1 MKVKDLMSRNVIA
14 AGAAETLA
22 KALSKM
28 KSARIHQLVITDGK
42 TPAGMLE
49 LKSIITKDVDLTATK
64 VSNFIKKSP
73 SLGSEDDITHAIEM
87 LLGSGMRALPVIDK
101 GSLVGIISE
110 TDIMKVAGSIVRDK
124 NTSLRDI
131 MTVCVY
137 VDKEEKA
144 SKIKNLMFETNVSRI
159 PVLDGDDVI
168 GVVGTLDLI
177 KVLEAK
183 SSPDMR
189 GGRTQEKSVSEKIK
203 TSDISAEAI
212 MSKPVVLAAEK
223 RLLDAIPLLQK
234 NEELV
239 IKNGEI
245 GIITPKD
252 VLELAAKTGKKG
264 VYVQI
269 TGMHEEGIDF
279 QKRMDAAVQ
288 SFVNKYTRMI
298 DNIEYLVV
306 HAEKMHKQGPKQKYS
321 VRVRFKAPFGFFVS
335 HAWGWKP
342 LDVIQEAF
350 NKMEREI
357 ARKYDPIK
365 EHEKAKKGKAMRRM

>member
-1 MKVKDLMSRNVIA
+1 MKVKDLMSTNVIA
-14 AGAAETLA
+14 VDAAEILA
-22 KALSKM
+22 RALSKM
-28 KSARIHQLVITDGK
+28 KAARIHQLVITDGK

-49 LKSIITKDVDLTATK
+49 LKSIITKDVDPAVTK

-73 SLGSEDDITHAIEM
+73 SLGSEDDITRAIEM

-101 GSLVGIISE
+101 GNLVGIISE
-110 TDIMKVAGSIVRDK
+110 TDIMKVASSMVRDK
-124 NTSLRDI
+124 NIRLRDI

-177 KVLEAK
+177 QVLEAK

-203 TSDISAEAI
+203 TSDIPAEAI
-212 MSKPVVLAAEK
+212 MSRPLVLAGEK

-239 IKNGEI
+239 IKNGEV

-252 VLELAAKTGKKG
+252 VLELTAKTGKKG

-269 TGMHEEGIDF
+269 TGMHDESSEFQATMDSTVQDF
-279 QKRMDAAVQ
+279 VQKYSKMIERM
-288 SFVNKYTRMI
+288 
-298 DNIEYLVV
+298 EYLAIHV
-306 HAEKMHKQGPKQKYS
+306 ERMQKQGPKQKYS
-321 VRVRFKAPFGFFVS
+321 IRLRFKAPFGFFVA

-342 LDVIQEAF
+342 LDVVQEAF
-350 NKMEREI
+350 NKLETEI
-357 ARKYDPIK
+357 MKKYEQIRG
-365 EHEKAKKGKAMRRM
+365 HEKAQKSEAKRRM